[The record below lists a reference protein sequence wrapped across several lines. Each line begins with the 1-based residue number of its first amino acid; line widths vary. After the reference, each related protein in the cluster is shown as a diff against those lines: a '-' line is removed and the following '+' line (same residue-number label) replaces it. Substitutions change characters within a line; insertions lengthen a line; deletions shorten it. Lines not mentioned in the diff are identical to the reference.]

1 MMNFF
6 ELMIAIRFLRSKRKD
21 GFISVVSFFSF
32 IGIALGVATLII
44 VMSVM
49 NGYHSE
55 FVKNILGIQGH
66 ITAISTNGKF
76 TNYIEF
82 SDEVEKIKSVE
93 FAAPVIIEQ
102 GMFLSANRASGGV
115 VRGIEPEKLGLKPMV
130 KDAISFE
137 ALEKFRKN
145 EGILMGETLAKQL
158 RVKVGDVIKVITP
171 EVSSTVIGGIPRT
184 KSFKVIGT
192 FDIGLYQYNSTTIF
206 MSLTDAQLLYK
217 FPNSVSEVEIVVE
230 STGQVA
236 DVKKAVENFAG
247 NSINLVDWELAQ
259 GKMLNAL
266 KVERNVMFLIL
277 TLIILVAVFNIVS
290 SLIMLVKDKSKSIAI
305 LRTMGATKASIIKI
319 FMISGS
325 IIGLTGSLIGVA
337 LGALISSNIE
347 TIKVFLEG
355 LTGATLFDPV
365 IYFLT
370 HLPAEMQ
377 VSNIA
382 LVFAISFGFSIA
394 STIYPAYRASKLM
407 PTEVLRY
414 E

>member
-1 MMNFF
+1 
-6 ELMIAIRFLRSKRKD
+6 
-21 GFISVVSFFSF
+21 
-32 IGIALGVATLII
+32 
-44 VMSVM
+44 
-49 NGYHSE
+49 
-55 FVKNILGIQGH
+55 
-66 ITAISTNGKF
+66 
-76 TNYIEF
+76 
-82 SDEVEKIKSVE
+82 
-93 FAAPVIIEQ
+93 
-102 GMFLSANRASGGV
+102 
-115 VRGIEPEKLGLKPMV
+115 
-130 KDAISFE
+130 
-137 ALEKFRKN
+137 
-145 EGILMGETLAKQL
+145 
-158 RVKVGDVIKVITP
+158 
-171 EVSSTVIGGIPRT
+171 
-184 KSFKVIGT
+184 
-192 FDIGLYQYNSTTIF
+192 

-247 NSINLVDWELAQ
+247 NSINLADWELAQ

-370 HLPAEMQ
+370 HLPAEMK